1 MIATL
6 GWIVNTWIV
15 AVHLKFVSNLVVH
28 VFNPTRASSSAQL
41 ARLINRIR
49 SSVCSLVGLFTFYH
63 RTIQP
68 RHRIFE
74 APVITESSKMTKK
87 NNYKNTPDAKRVDEA
102 VVWIERVKA
111 DKLISV
117 NCLPVGPPSTS
128 ESLQGLTDALVRFE
142 IEEIIVSKPEVGLT
156 PHRKISPLPETI
168 SVQCI
173 QIMPL
178 PRTILFERN
187 ESI

>member
-1 MIATL
+1 M
-6 GWIVNTWIV
+6 
-15 AVHLKFVSNLVVH
+15 
-28 VFNPTRASSSAQL
+28 
-41 ARLINRIR
+41 
-49 SSVCSLVGLFTFYH
+49 FYH

-68 RHRIFE
+68 RHRVFK
-74 APVITESSKMTKK
+74 APIVAESSKLTKP
-87 NNYKNTPDAKRVDEA
+87 NYKSPPDAKRVDEA

-111 DKLISV
+111 DELISI

-128 ESLQGLTDALVRFE
+128 ESLHGLTDTLVRFE
-142 IEEIIVSKPEVGLT
+142 KEEMLVSKPEVGLT